1 MAGEQGGPRGF
12 RMSDSEEGH
21 ALPEMSFATLV
32 LSLSTSALLHLGVAP
47 PPEAGA
53 APAEPPPE
61 PNPTLARQTIDIL
74 EILRDKTRGN
84 LDAAESALLEQVLHD
99 LRMRYVALRSRAK

>member
-12 RMSDSEEGH
+12 KMADSDESA

-47 PPEAGA
+47 PPEAGSA
-53 APAEPPPE
+53 PE
-61 PNPTLARQTIDIL
+61 PASEPNLPLARQTIDIL
-74 EILRDKTRGN
+74 EILRDKTHGN
-84 LDAAESALLEQVLHD
+84 LDGPESALLDQVLHD
-99 LRMRYVALRSRAK
+99 LRLRYVALKKAK